1 LSHGEIREEGKPF
14 VSRQVPLEGPA
25 SPLMNSLVMR
35 FGLTLILYVGV
46 MGLLI
51 CAFIVLCLF
60 FLRDVFV
67 LGAKQEHAFLKLAL
81 YSLLMAVYLLSATR
95 AVYAL
100 PDGRALVLLRSPWI
114 WGATILVHAGLWR
127 AAVWIKRRSN
137 GRNAIWLLAIVPAP
151 MLILSILVVGH
162 HLSFGWIASAAWIVC
177 VWAGVLAFRATY
189 RGWEDWDCVS
199 DVAQIASWTG
209 IGILPFTGILEFT
222 LH

>member
-1 LSHGEIREEGKPF
+1 
-14 VSRQVPLEGPA
+14 
-25 SPLMNSLVMR
+25 
-35 FGLTLILYVGV
+35 

-67 LGAKQEHAFLKLAL
+67 FGANQEHASRRLVL
-81 YSLLMAVYLLSATR
+81 YSILMAVYLLSATR

-100 PDGRALVLLRSPWI
+100 PDGRALSLLRSPWI
-114 WGATILVHAGLWR
+114 WGGTLLVHAGLWR

-151 MLILSILVVGH
+151 MLILSLLVVSH
-162 HLSFGWIASAAWIVC
+162 RLSGLLDRSDTLTFGWIASAVWIVC
-177 VWAGVLAFRATY
+177 VWVGVMAFRVAY

-209 IGILPFTGILEFT
+209 IGILPFTGVLEFT
-222 LH
+222 QVLLH